1 MRLLSR
7 TLSFEEDLHSFKEEV
22 TEEISSEEKLLKR
35 IQEPVSSSNF
45 FHLISCV
52 LMVLMGALIFL
63 QNSIF
68 YTWTIV
74 GILLYSYNWLIFF
87 VPTTRESVRAEDE
100 DISSQVNKE
109 RSWYVIRLLLKER
122 KLAIEMGLTV
132 FLGGILPVALSF
144 TLILGMPLIFAVY
157 FGFFTHFLS
166 GGTATFIIVQISL
179 ILLFYVMM
187 LILKP
192 QSQGITKIG
201 RYFRDRIK
209 ITMNRGSGSILVL
222 ASIIA
227 ALSLVASILV
237 FGAILLPGFLLPVL
251 WRDIDFLAINNLPI
265 IAVVFV
271 GQLVV
276 MRHFQGTVSRIMAEK
291 RIKERLLEMDDVRIQ
306 LDRLGP
312 MDQNVDKT
320 VMLDDLKGRYY
331 SMAVYDVF
339 DHDIFGHSRIYLFGV
354 RLRYVL
360 DEDVI
365 LYITSMTKR
374 AAQKA
379 ETEMPRNKTE
389 RREKSRENLVPEP
402 PTEATPESKV
412 DRKENI
418 ATVQDEGD
426 HGNVPSANGTPVTGG
441 PGEPDADNPPRST

>member
-1 MRLLSR
+1 M
-7 TLSFEEDLHSFKEEV
+7 
-22 TEEISSEEKLLKR
+22 
-35 IQEPVSSSNF
+35 
-45 FHLISCV
+45 
-52 LMVLMGALIFL
+52 
-63 QNSIF
+63 
-68 YTWTIV
+68 
-74 GILLYSYNWLIFF
+74 
-87 VPTTRESVRAEDE
+87 
-100 DISSQVNKE
+100 
-109 RSWYVIRLLLKER
+109 
-122 KLAIEMGLTV
+122 
-132 FLGGILPVALSF
+132 
-144 TLILGMPLIFAVY
+144 
-157 FGFFTHFLS
+157 
-166 GGTATFIIVQISL
+166 
-179 ILLFYVMM
+179 
-187 LILKP
+187 
-192 QSQGITKIG
+192 
-201 RYFRDRIK
+201 
-209 ITMNRGSGSILVL
+209 
-222 ASIIA
+222 
-227 ALSLVASILV
+227 
-237 FGAILLPGFLLPVL
+237 LPGFLLPVL

-389 RREKSRENLVPEP
+389 RREKIERTSCPNLPRRP
-402 PTEATPESKV
+402 PL
-412 DRKENI
+412 
-418 ATVQDEGD
+418 
-426 HGNVPSANGTPVTGG
+426 
-441 PGEPDADNPPRST
+441 NPKSIGRRT